1 MRDLGIPGDK
11 VNVNGG
17 AIALGHLIGMSGARL
32 ALTPRPGMVM
42 LGDAVN
48 AKKAVG
54 QAKQDLEVIDVAQLL
69 IRSIKL
75 REGQAQSQE

>member
-17 AIALGHLIGMSGARL
+17 AIALGHLIGMSARL

-48 AKKAVG
+48 AKKAVS